1 MANRKFS
8 FSGSFQKGKEYIK
21 TQAEILKLQ
30 AIAKASGIIGRLIIQ
45 SIKVMLMLFI
55 AFYLSMALGFY
66 FGNLLGS
73 YALGFLLIGVIFIG
87 LFFLVVALRKPIKA
101 LFVNRVIKII
111 FEDDEDDDE
120 EEEKGNPQPV
130 NNTTDFKGNINSE
143 INEPQYN

>member
-45 SIKVMLMLFI
+45 SIKVILMLFI
-55 AFYLSMALGFY
+55 AFYFSMALGFY

-111 FEDDEDDDE
+111 FEDDEE